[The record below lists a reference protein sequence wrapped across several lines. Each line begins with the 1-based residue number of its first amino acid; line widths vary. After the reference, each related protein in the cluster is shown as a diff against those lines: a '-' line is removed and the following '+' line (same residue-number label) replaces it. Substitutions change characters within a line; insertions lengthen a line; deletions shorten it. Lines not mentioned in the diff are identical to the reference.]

1 MRKPFRL
8 APLLLAAVA
17 PGPLASAEPEGETR
31 EVGSREAV
39 WQLARK
45 ISPALLEGFASRL
58 TFAGQFLALEA
69 EGPEV
74 AQALYALIDDE
85 ATDARVRLAACRAL
99 ADILDTKLEHTRPGG
114 LLGDAERDEL
124 RDRLRRLYHDI
135 LLAPFLREQV
145 GLLLALLGDLQ
156 AVEASLRRLV
166 RLSASADEVERAR
179 SHLELADLYYRMR
192 QYDKA
197 VKSYERLIEFYEVLL
212 SARRR
217 VGGGDEAVA
226 EIEKDLALHC
236 YNAACSSALA
246 RDLEKAKSFLRRAVR
261 LERTYLDSIEKDGDL
276 ANLRRDPDYRAFLE
290 DLRK

>member
-1 MRKPFRL
+1 MRKPIRL
-8 APLLLAAVA
+8 APFLLAAA
-17 PGPLASAEPEGETR
+17 AAGSLRSGEPEGEVR
-31 EVGSREAV
+31 GAGSRAAV
-39 WQLARK
+39 WRLARK
-45 ISPALLEGFASRL
+45 ISPVLLEGFASRL
-58 TFAGQFLALEA
+58 TFAGQFLALEE

-74 AQALYALIDDE
+74 ADALYALIADE

-99 ADILDTKLEHTRPGG
+99 ADVLDPKLEHARPGG
-114 LLGDAERDEL
+114 LLGDAERDAL

-166 RLSASADEVERAR
+166 RLSASTDEVERAR
-179 SHLELADLYYRMR
+179 SHLELADLYYRIR

-217 VGGGDEAVA
+217 MGGGEEAVA
-226 EIEKDLALHC
+226 EIERDLALHY
-236 YNAACSSALA
+236 YNAACSAALA
-246 RDLEKAKSFLRRAVR
+246 RDIEKAKSFLRRAVR

-276 ANLRRDPDYRAFLE
+276 ANLRRDPGYRAFAE
-290 DLRK
+290 DLQK